1 MKKFMIAML
10 ATLCA
15 AVLSVAVFAGCGGK
29 KEGGTPSGGDNP
41 PVTTPD
47 EDDETTPGGE
57 EDKEPET
64 PTYTEVLSDGGLT
77 FRTTN
82 DTTIVQ
88 NSCNNNGVWDDDKS
102 EFVYT
107 YWDLMVGFNWN
118 YTTSLRKNS
127 VVSSDQN
134 VIPDS
139 AIKATPDEY
148 GNGNM
153 FSAIK
158 VTIDTTKVKPGSAWL
173 TMNFAS
179 GNTSNEGTLC
189 VQITVIDK
197 LVLETMENGVT
208 IDFGKYA
215 EEGDDILVRFYDS
228 DYIRNSYIG
237 DEPATSYVQVA
248 GKVGADGKATF
259 NFTYVKGHEYTIS
272 ICKGTEWFT
281 SLAPGEPDRERVLML
296 KDSDMMAGG
305 STITGFNQYKD
316 GKLSFVTEGATI
328 ELEVEG
334 TFDELN

>member
-57 EDKEPET
+57 EDKESET

-118 YTTSLRKNS
+118 YTTSLRKI
-127 VVSSDQN
+127 QWF
-134 VIPDS
+134 P
-139 AIKATPDEY
+139 
-148 GNGNM
+148 
-153 FSAIK
+153 
-158 VTIDTTKVKPGSAWL
+158 L
-173 TMNFAS
+173 TR
-179 GNTSNEGTLC
+179 T
-189 VQITVIDK
+189 
-197 LVLETMENGVT
+197 
-208 IDFGKYA
+208 
-215 EEGDDILVRFYDS
+215 
-228 DYIRNSYIG
+228 
-237 DEPATSYVQVA
+237 
-248 GKVGADGKATF
+248 
-259 NFTYVKGHEYTIS
+259 
-272 ICKGTEWFT
+272 
-281 SLAPGEPDRERVLML
+281 
-296 KDSDMMAGG
+296 
-305 STITGFNQYKD
+305 
-316 GKLSFVTEGATI
+316 
-328 ELEVEG
+328 
-334 TFDELN
+334 